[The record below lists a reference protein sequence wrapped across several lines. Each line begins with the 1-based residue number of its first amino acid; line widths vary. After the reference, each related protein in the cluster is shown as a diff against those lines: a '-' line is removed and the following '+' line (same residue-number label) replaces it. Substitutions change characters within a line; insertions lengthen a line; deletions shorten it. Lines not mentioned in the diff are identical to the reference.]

1 MRESRRVRGE
11 KIGSN
16 IKEQMQTVKE
26 GGEAESERVRRV
38 SLAVAE
44 PGREKAGGKNRRRK
58 K

>member
-1 MRESRRVRGE
+1 MRGE